1 MPSQPVGRKLSL
13 LSCCS
18 IAGPSRIY
26 EWERDR
32 EEVGL
37 SLASSEKDDSWEEM
51 LEIRLTCGATS
62 RYNCSSRSADSSIAP
77 PSSGARSSRIS
88 SSLLGAIGTDGKD
101 QSLFFLAGPRE
112 IGADLTEF
120 QGLGQNLSSSDRSAH
135 DDFELHTDVRNS
147 PITLFAGHQ
156 AEASVLLALRQR
168 HGARNVPFAPPSF
181 SASRTAEVSMR
192 GARLVDASGI
202 PPSR

>member
-1 MPSQPVGRKLSL
+1 MIRGRKRS
-13 LSCCS
+13 SS
-18 IAGPSRIY
+18 VSPAGRPRGTTAPVVPPIAPSR
-26 EWERDR
+26 RHLQVR
-32 EEVGL
+32 GAPGSHRACLAPSGL
-37 SLASSEKDDSWEEM
+37 TG
-51 LEIRLTCGATS
+51 RTS
-62 RYNCSSRSADSSIAP
+62 RCFSWQ
-77 PSSGARSSRIS
+77 G
-88 SSLLGAIGTDGKD
+88 LEK
-101 QSLFFLAGPRE
+101 

-147 PITLFAGHQ
+147 PVTLSAGHQ
-156 AEASVLLALRQR
+156 AKASVLLALRQR
-168 HGARNVPFAPPSF
+168 PCARNVPFAPPSF